1 MTPSNKAKL
10 LLIISES
17 RSGSTILSKE
27 MNNNLGGVMVPPEI
41 RFDLIMRKSN
51 EWLKSTD
58 TNSVYKLLMSKRSL
72 DHLNL
77 DKDSLIEFIE
87 TAKSSGSMGSLVM
100 SILYEWA
107 ERNSSNEEIKYV
119 VVKKGVTHLKIWEK
133 VLNHCP
139 HTNLVFLVRDPRAVV
154 NSKFNT
160 TRVYHPFET
169 LGWSGSALLALRW
182 KWHVNKT
189 GSVSKVV
196 PCHTVRYEDLIRNK
210 ESVISGLAKFL
221 NVKVIN
227 NGNDYVVP
235 EQEKKIHK
243 LVDKDK
249 LFEGRISGWKKELPI
264 IDQQTIEFFAKNEM
278 KKLNYELIHNLDSLC
293 KAKIILRS
301 LFISL
306 RNLFVHHTTHIFIN
320 LKSLIRIN

>member
-133 VLNHCP
+133 VLDHCP

-160 TRVYHPFET
+160 KRVYHPFES

-189 GSVSKVV
+189 EHVSKTV
-196 PCHTVRYEDLIRNK
+196 PCHTVRYEDLITDK
-210 ESVISGLAKFL
+210 ESAIKGLSKFL

-227 NGNDYVVP
+227 HGNDYVVP
-235 EQEKKIHK
+235 ENERKIHT

-249 LFEGRISGWKKELPI
+249 LFEERIAGWKKELSV
-264 IDQQTIEFFAKNEM
+264 IDQKTIEFFAKKEM
-278 KKLNYELIHNLDSLC
+278 LKLDYQPVHDLGPVSILN
-293 KAKIILRS
+293 IIVRS
-301 LFISL
+301 FFISI
-306 RNLFVHHTTHIFIN
+306 RNMIVHHVNHTFVN
-320 LKSLIRIN
+320 LKGLIRSS